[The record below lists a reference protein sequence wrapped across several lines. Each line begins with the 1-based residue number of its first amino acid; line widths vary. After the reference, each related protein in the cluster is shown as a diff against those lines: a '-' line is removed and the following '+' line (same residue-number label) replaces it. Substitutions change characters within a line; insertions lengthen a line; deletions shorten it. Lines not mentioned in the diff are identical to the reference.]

1 MLELAQNL
9 TAAGLLTICA
19 ADFLYQVERDR
30 AKAIIDP
37 AGFIDLDASV
47 FSSSEEAIARV
58 AEILAERQISPLP
71 R

>member
-19 ADFLYQVERDR
+19 ADFLYEVERDR

-37 AGFIDLDASV
+37 AGFIELDASL
-47 FSSSEEAIARV
+47 FSSAEEAV
-58 AEILAERQISPLP
+58 AKISEVLTERQIIPSA